1 MLIAKKGLP
10 FTVEESLQVAAVKK
24 IISAVMEKNPAP
36 VLLAVPLSDAK
47 VKRRVDEMGEYSE
60 EQFCQVLQ
68 KISFSLQLHASTI
81 SDNNALLMAYV
92 RYKVDEKII
101 AEILFCAYLET
112 DTIE

>member
-1 MLIAKKGLP
+1 
-10 FTVEESLQVAAVKK
+10 
-24 IISAVMEKNPAP
+24 MEKNPAP
-36 VLLAVPLSDAK
+36 VLLAVPLSYAK
-47 VKRRVDEMGEYSE
+47 VKQRADEMGEYSE
-60 EQFCQVLQ
+60 EQLCQVLQ
-68 KISFSLQLHASTI
+68 KISFSLQLHATTT